1 MICFVQAGDV
11 NVRWP
16 WNCKHSSSLINQ
28 LKKLDSDCR
37 FMFGMVTNCFTITK
51 FWCFH
56 ANKHNDTTCSSCA
69 SLLWKPT
76 LSSPRSLPRLRPPSL
91 SARCNACY
99 LSRPLSCGNAQDIAR
114 GCELHQ
120 PDASMDTCAHKAYY
134 KHRPHFKEW
143 QFESVR
149 AVWEP
154 AACRAIEA
162 PPMYVHIDRRK
173 NTHPIKHTRANAHTR
188 TRTHPHAHAN
198 MHIPALMQTQW
209 Q

>member
-1 MICFVQAGDV
+1 
-11 NVRWP
+11 
-16 WNCKHSSSLINQ
+16 
-28 LKKLDSDCR
+28 
-37 FMFGMVTNCFTITK
+37 MFGMVTNCFTITK